1 MRDDFAVLILTHGR
15 ADRVITVEHLRRAGY
30 TGKIYLV
37 IDNEDKTADDYRARY
52 GDQVLMFDK
61 AAVAQTFDE
70 GDNFNDRRSIIYARN
85 ASFDLAESVG
95 IKYFVQFDDDYTGF
109 YFRFQSA
116 GTYGAWRCTTFDEV
130 MNALID
136 FFDATSIT
144 TIAWSQGGDHI
155 GGGADGR
162 SVPRLRRKAMNSFL
176 CSTDRRFTFTGRLN
190 EDVNTYTSKG
200 SRGAIFLTALA
211 VMLDQKSTQANAGG
225 MTSMYLDGG
234 TYLKSF
240 YTVMYQPSSV
250 KIGEL
255 GDPRSPSYRIHHRI
269 DWPKTV
275 PMILSPEHRKPRPL

>member
-15 ADRVITVEHLRRAGY
+15 ADRVITIEHLRRAGY
-30 TGKIYLV
+30 TGKVYLV

-52 GDQVLMFDK
+52 GNQVLMFDK
-61 AAVAQTFDE
+61 AAVARTFDE

-95 IKYFVQFDDDYTGF
+95 VKYFVQFDDDYTGF

-130 MNALID
+130 MGALID
-136 FFDATSIT
+136 FFDATPVT

-155 GGGADGR
+155 GGE
-162 SVPRLRRKAMNSFL
+162 SNQNTMRRKAMNSFL
-176 CSTDRRFTFTGRLN
+176 CSTDRRFTFTGRIN
-190 EDVNTYTSKG
+190 EDVNTYTSQGARG
-200 SRGAIFLTALA
+200 SVFLTVLGIQ
-211 VMLDQKSTQANAGG
+211 LNQKATQSNAGG
-225 MTSMYLDGG
+225 LTEMYRDGG

-250 KIGEL
+250 KIGEM
-255 GDPRSPSYRIHHRI
+255 GDPRSPNYRIHHKI

-275 PMILSPEHRKPRPL
+275 PMILSPEHRKPRT

>member
-15 ADRVITVEHLRRAGY
+15 ADRVKTIDALARAGY

-85 ASFDLAESVG
+85 ASFDLAQSVG

-109 YFRFQSA
+109 QFRFQSA
-116 GTYGAWRCTTFDEV
+116 GVYGTWTCTTLEQVFDA
-130 MNALID
+130 MID
-136 FFDATSIT
+136 FFEATPIT
-144 TIAWSQGGDHI
+144 TVAMAQGADHI
-155 GGGADGR
+155 GGWVD
-162 SVPRLRRKAMNSFL
+162 VPRARRKAMNSFL

-200 SRGAIFLTALA
+200 SRGAVFLTILGI
-211 VMLDQKSTQANAGG
+211 MLRQTQTQSNAGG
-225 MTSMYLDGG
+225 LTEMYRDGG

-250 KIGEL
+250 KIGEM
-255 GDPRSPSYRIHHRI
+255 GDHRSPSYRIHHKI

>member
-15 ADRVITVEHLRRAGY
+15 ADRVKTIDALARAGY
-30 TGKIYLV
+30 TGKVYLV

-61 AAVAQTFDE
+61 AAVARTFDE

-85 ASFDLAESVG
+85 ASFDLAQSVG

-109 YFRFQSA
+109 QFRFQSA
-116 GTYGAWRCTTFDEV
+116 GVYGTWACTTLEQVFDA
-130 MNALID
+130 MID
-136 FFDATSIT
+136 FFEATPIT
-144 TIAWSQGGDHI
+144 TVAMAQGGDHI
-155 GGGADGR
+155 GGSVD
-162 SVPRLRRKAMNSFL
+162 VPRTRRKAMNSFL

-190 EDVNTYTSKG
+190 EDVNTYTSQG
-200 SRGAIFLTALA
+200 ARGAVFLTVLGI
-211 VMLDQKSTQANAGG
+211 MLRQTQTQVNPGG
-225 MTSMYLDGG
+225 LSDMYRDGG

-250 KIGEL
+250 KIGEM
-255 GDPRSPSYRIHHRI
+255 GDPRSDGYRIHHKI

-275 PMILSPEHRKPRPL
+275 PMILSPEHRKPRT